1 MILYDKNVYDVATAM
16 DWRKFL
22 WARAGG
28 RICTNIRMDTKKT
41 KTQPKCTKSAGG
53 VVLNSKGEVL
63 VVNQNGNSWSLPKGH
78 IDAGED
84 AITAAKREIY
94 EESGITELEQLGEL
108 GTYERYRIGKGGVG
122 EDISEI
128 KSVLIFLFRTTQTEL
143 KPSDVT
149 NPEARWVP
157 REKVAELL
165 THPKDKEF
173 FKSIIGRI

>member
-1 MILYDKNVYDVATAM
+1 MKAE
-16 DWRKFL
+16 
-22 WARAGG
+22 
-28 RICTNIRMDTKKT
+28 
-41 KTQPKCTKSAGG
+41 PKRTKSAGG
-53 VVLNSKGEVL
+53 VVLNSDGKVL

-94 EESGITELEQLGEL
+94 EESGINEVEYVGEL

-122 EDISEI
+122 EDPSEI
-128 KSVLIFLFRTTQTEL
+128 KSILIFLFRTKQIEL
-143 KPSDVT
+143 RPLDAG

-157 REKVAELL
+157 KEGVVGLL

-173 FKSIIGRI
+173 FKSIIGMI